1 MRLAIRRAYEQTEAF
16 KKRYMWRSGI
26 EATISEYDRKT
37 GVKHLRVR
45 GLKAVRFCATLKA
58 AALNIFR
65 AATVR
70 KARNNGATAQD
81 GVLPALKA
89 VICAVKEH
97 FAFWW
102 HHLKKVL
109 TLSCISYPHT
119 SLSEV

>member
-1 MRLAIRRAYEQTEAF
+1 
-16 KKRYMWRSGI
+16 MWRSGI

-45 GLKAVRFCATLKA
+45 GLKAVRFCAILKA

-65 AATVR
+65 AAAVK